1 MRTQQ
6 GKTAVDP
13 VSAQPLGP
21 HIPWDKCGFVTPT
34 VPQYTHI
41 YPLWACTGMFAGSA
55 YFPDFLLNPDLNVQY
70 FILSEIP
77 HSTMLSHS
85 WAGLFTSSQCGSF
98 TSVWALAFCLFS
110 LCTSFF
116 FFLTF
121 LAGCIDCC
129 LSVSARG
136 LLVSK
141 GCSSFPLTLGAAHR
155 GLHSVMC
162 FEATVVTLK
171 VTNWNIQDLNVVI
184 KPDIMYK
191 LCFFFFFFHRWVGWK
206 WNDNKGKKIK

>member
-1 MRTQQ
+1 MRTQK

-34 VPQYTHI
+34 VPQYTHT
-41 YPLWACTGMFAGSA
+41 CTGMFAGSA

-110 LCTSFF
+110 LHF
-116 FFLTF
+116 FFL
-121 LAGCIDCC
+121 
-129 LSVSARG
+129 LSHLSHLSSWLHW
-136 LLVSK
+136 LLPV
-141 GCSSFPLTLGAAHR
+141 CFCQRSSFPLTLGAAHR

-191 LCFFFFFFHRWVGWK
+191 LCFFFFFHRWVGWK
-206 WNDNKGKKIK
+206 WNDNKGNK

>member
-1 MRTQQ
+1 MYNTSSYL
-6 GKTAVDP
+6 KYLIVP
-13 VSAQPLGP
+13 
-21 HIPWDKCGFVTPT
+21 CYPT
-34 VPQYTHI
+34 VER
-41 YPLWACTGMFAGSA
+41 ACS
-55 YFPDFLLNPDLNVQY
+55 LLHNADHLLQ
-70 FILSEIP
+70 SELL
-77 HSTMLSHS
+77 H
-85 WAGLFTSSQCGSF
+85 F
-98 TSVWALAFCLFS
+98 VFS
-110 LCTSFF
+110 PFTSFF

-136 LLVSK
+136 LNVSK

-191 LCFFFFFFHRWVGWK
+191 LCFFFFFHRWVGWK
-206 WNDNKGKKIK
+206 WNDNKGNK